1 MARKHA
7 ARRKG
12 QPAPPAQP
20 HNAGRAKASTPPAS
34 TPAPAATTETTAPTV
49 CPEADPHLA
58 DAANRAA
65 ELRDQAAADV
75 ARILADGQALAAE
88 LLDGARTEAASITE
102 AAIAEQSR
110 LLAAAAT
117 DADRVRTEAAT
128 TAAADADQVHA
139 AAETEAEQLLID
151 ARRQADTVTATAAD
165 EAEKVLADAKSR
177 VEELLAD
184 ARRQAQEVTITAAA
198 HADEVRTEA
207 AQAAAKTLF
216 DAETQRTELLAGAER
231 TAVETRTRAT
241 TDAEQ
246 VLERAQGEAD
256 EVGARAAAEA
266 ASAREQADRN
276 AAQVLEDAA
285 REQEAA
291 RKSAARVKK
300 LAEEDTERLR
310 ATAAEDAERLTRAAR
325 EEAERIMAAARTR
338 TETELKEAQERLEA
352 ARAREADAEVTLKAA
367 DDMVKEAG
375 ARMARAM
382 DRTERRIERKRLK
395 ETARQERGAARD
407 ERKAKARQLRADA
420 RAGKPTRTERVKE
433 FVKVNAER
441 LLVILPITAPMAVA
455 WTGQAGFAKD
465 ILGWIAPWTILFAAA
480 FELSTAFVGWMYHQ
494 ARKDGDAGT
503 LYRAGTWVFA
513 MGAALMNFWHASGKP
528 DGPRV
533 WDAAARQWV
542 QEITYWHFTPK
553 AMAFATMS
561 LVGMAL
567 WELYATLLH
576 RRTLR
581 ADGKVAQARPSI
593 GMVRWLR
600 YPRHAFTAWSL
611 AITDASLTTLNYTWF
626 AAERE
631 LAHRR
636 NLRSARRGSP
646 LPATYR
652 VLPLNGSLNPG
663 QVPNFFVNLTR
674 TDLPNQANAE
684 QGPNCP
690 ALPPLPNPNHLGAN
704 HRFGN
709 GEPALPS
716 GATRTGGEPES
727 GRVPNQ
733 QAANREPNRGA
744 TANLAARSQQQR
756 EQVEKILNLIDELG
770 YDRVKLRVVQERT
783 GMTKTTAY
791 HRLNDARDAY
801 KRRKAS

>member
-1 MARKHA
+1 MATAARTKRP
-7 ARRKG
+7 ARRKPPRPRSTTSATTN
-12 QPAPPAQP
+12 QPPA
-20 HNAGRAKASTPPAS
+20 AVV
-34 TPAPAATTETTAPTV
+34 AAV
-49 CPEADPHLA
+49 YPEADPIVA
-58 DAANRAA
+58 DA
-65 ELRDQAAADV
+65 RDRAADV
-75 ARILADGQALAAE
+75 ADLVRDR
-88 LLDGARTEAASITE
+88 ARSESD
-102 AAIAEQSR
+102 R
-110 LLAAAAT
+110 LLGDAEARAAAL
-117 DADRVRTEAAT
+117 TE
-128 TAAADADQVHA
+128 
-139 AAETEAEQLLID
+139 D
-151 ARRQADTVTATAAD
+151 ARRQADAVRAATEAMARQVLAEAVQESSRRLTEANSGAAAVQD
-165 EAEKVLADAKSR
+165 RARSEAEQLHTEARARAARLRAEAAVAAGRIEAEAQEQAQQLLDAARSEA
-177 VEELLAD
+177 EEFLEQ
-184 ARRQAQEVTITAAA
+184 ARREAA
-198 HADEVRTEA
+198 RITEA
-207 AQAAAKTLF
+207 AGETVRRAEATARGRLEAAT
-216 DAETQRTELLAGAER
+216 AEA
-231 TAVETRTRAT
+231 
-241 TDAEQ
+241 AEQ
-246 VLERAQGEAD
+246 VAVAERRSAD
-256 EVGARAAAEA
+256 VLAAAEA
-266 ASAREQADRN
+266 AANEVAECAES
-276 AAQVLEDAA
+276 DAA
-285 REQEAA
+285 RLRERAATEAARVREDAGRDQEAA
-291 RKSAARVKK
+291 RHAAARVRK
-300 LAEEDTERLR
+300 LAEEDIARLK
-310 ATAAEDAERLTRAAR
+310 ATAAEDAERLTRSAR
-325 EEAERIMAAARTR
+325 EEAERIIAAARTR
-338 TETELKEAQERLEA
+338 TETELKEAQETLAA
-352 ARAREADAEVTLKAA
+352 ARLREADAEVTLKAA

-395 ETARQERGAARD
+395 ETARQELRAARD

-684 QGPNCP
+684 QGPNRP
-690 ALPPLPNPNHLGAN
+690 ALPPPPNPNHLGAN

-709 GEPALPS
+709 GEPALPL

-733 QAANREPNRGA
+733 QDANREPNRGA
-744 TANLAARSQQQR
+744 TANLAARSQRQR
-756 EQVEKILNLIDELG
+756 EQVEKIVNLIDELG